1 MEAIILKRQLI
12 TDASGKPVGAI
23 LPLNEY
29 AMVQKFLEQN
39 FADPPPSTAATKETT
54 ASIREAAFFGIW
66 ADRNDL
72 QGRSSREW
80 LEEEVRS
87 KQWNRS

>member
-1 MEAIILKRQLI
+1 MEAIILKRQLV

-39 FADPPPSTAATKETT
+39 FSETPPSTAVTKETT
-54 ASIREAAFFGIW
+54 GSIREGSFFGMW
-66 ADRNDL
+66 ADRADL
-72 QGRSSREW
+72 HEQSSREW
-80 LEEEVRS
+80 LEEVRR

>member
-29 AMVQKFLEQN
+29 AVVQKFLEQN
-39 FADPPPSTAATKETT
+39 FSETPPSSTAAKEPTT
-54 ASIREAAFFGIW
+54 SICEGSFFGMW
-66 ADRNDL
+66 ADRADL
-72 QGRSSREW
+72 REQSSREW
-80 LEEEVRS
+80 LEGVRR
-87 KQWNRS
+87 KQWQRS